1 MNEGS
6 KLSFDFSQ
14 SIKKKLSN
22 FKLNADYYNFFQLDN
37 LNYIKKKGDV
47 ANINF
52 DLVKNKNSIMLNQIN
67 FRDGNNLLSLNGAEF
82 SNGKLLKFDQFLVK
96 TFKDNIKNN
105 DFSIIFEKK
114 ILVKGDKFDGSNI
127 KKIFNK
133 KNEKNIF
140 SEISKKIEIDL
151 DNIIVPV
158 SEKLKF

>member
-1 MNEGS
+1 
-6 KLSFDFSQ
+6 
-14 SIKKKLSN
+14 
-22 FKLNADYYNFFQLDN
+22 
-37 LNYIKKKGDV
+37 
-47 ANINF
+47 
-52 DLVKNKNSIMLNQIN
+52 MLNQIN

-127 KKIFNK
+127 PKIFNK
-133 KNEKNIF
+133 KWKKIF
-140 SEISKKIEIDL
+140 SEISKIEIDL

-158 SEKLKF
+158 SEN